1 MRSFYTQ
8 RFYKL
13 ICLHLPTDCFMNI
26 SLQLSTGHCIA
37 NTVLS
42 RFLAH
47 APIAEK
53 PHFEKV

>member
-1 MRSFYTQ
+1 MGSFYTQ

-26 SLQLSTGHCIA
+26 SLQSTGHCIA